1 MSGLVLVM
9 NNLDAQGLVVGGG
22 TVREIGEWRA
32 RDVWIGFVHQRD
44 TL

>member
-9 NNLDAQGLVVGGG
+9 NNLDAQGLVVEIVWLIGGG

-32 RDVWIGFVHQRD
+32 RD
-44 TL
+44 L